1 VGVQVSG
8 SFLKRVNIALN
19 PDFFCF
25 TIRDDLSKSRGGVRK
40 KLIRVDPGAHEQK
53 AMKPSVMKYLAA
65 ASIIFALTCGRSF
78 ATDKLRM
85 AYVAP
90 SVSLALPWMAKET
103 GILNKHDLIAEIL
116 LITGSPRLVQ
126 SLIAGDV
133 DVAFAG
139 VTALT
144 RARLRGADVAILGAA
159 ANVSSQKLMVARN
172 SKVRRLEDL
181 KGTTIG
187 VSQYGSEAD
196 TFTRNALATVGLKPD
211 KDVTI
216 LQLGGHP
223 QVAAA
228 MVAGK
233 LDVGALAGL
242 PAWNVEKSG
251 GRLISSAVELKIL
264 SPSGTFATTRGYIQ
278 RKRNVVERLTR
289 AFVET
294 MHFLKTNRAGS
305 ITLLQKYFGG
315 LSADEAAYLYDEQA
329 DLLERSPAPN
339 EKALQAVLERE
350 TDPKVKSLGPADF
363 VDASFF
369 KEIEKSGMIEQ
380 LYRK

>member
-1 VGVQVSG
+1 MTKCS
-8 SFLKRVNIALN
+8 A
-19 PDFFCF
+19 
-25 TIRDDLSKSRGGVRK
+25 
-40 KLIRVDPGAHEQK
+40 
-53 AMKPSVMKYLAA
+53 LAA
-65 ASIIFALTCGRSF
+65 IVCALICGRSF
-78 ATDKLRM
+78 AADKIRM

-90 SVSLALPWMAKET
+90 SVTLALPWMARET
-103 GILNKHDLIAEIL
+103 GILGRHDLVAEIL

-144 RARLRGADVAILGAA
+144 RARVRGADVAILGAS

-181 KGTTIG
+181 KGATIG

-216 LQLGGHP
+216 LQLGGRP

-251 GRLISSAVELKIL
+251 GRQLSSAVELKIL
-264 SPSGTFATTRGYIQ
+264 SPSGTFGAMRGFIQ
-278 RKRNVVERLTR
+278 RKRSIVERLMR
-289 AFVET
+289 SFVEAV
-294 MHFLKTNRAGS
+294 HYLKTNRAGS
-305 ITLLQKYFGG
+305 IALLQRYFGG
-315 LSADEAAYLYDEQA
+315 LKAEEARSEEHTSELQSPVHLVCRL
-329 DLLERSPAPN
+329 LLE
-339 EKALQAVLERE
+339 K
-350 TDPKVKSLGPADF
+350 KK
-363 VDASFF
+363 
-369 KEIEKSGMIEQ
+369 KK
-380 LYRK
+380 

>member
-1 VGVQVSG
+1 
-8 SFLKRVNIALN
+8 
-19 PDFFCF
+19 
-25 TIRDDLSKSRGGVRK
+25 
-40 KLIRVDPGAHEQK
+40 
-53 AMKPSVMKYLAA
+53 
-65 ASIIFALTCGRSF
+65 
-78 ATDKLRM
+78 M
-85 AYVAP
+85 AREA
-90 SVSLALPWMAKET
+90 
-103 GILNKHDLIAEIL
+103 GILAKHDLVAEIL

-144 RARLRGADVAILGAA
+144 RARVRGAEVVILGAA
-159 ANVSSQKLMVARN
+159 ANLSSQKLMVGRN
-172 SKVRRLEDL
+172 SKIRRLEDL
-181 KGTTIG
+181 KGAIIG

-196 TFTRNALATVGLKPD
+196 TFARNALAAAGLKPD
-211 KDVTI
+211 KDVTF

-242 PAWNVEKSG
+242 PALTVERSG
-251 GRLISSAVELKIL
+251 GRLLSSAVELKIL

-278 RKRNVVERLTR
+278 RKRSVVERLMR
-289 AFVET
+289 SFVET
-294 MHFLKTNRAGS
+294 IHFLKTNRAGS

-315 LSADEAAYLYDEQA
+315 LSAEESAYLYDEQA
-329 DLLERSPAPN
+329 DLLERLPAPN
-339 EKALQAVLERE
+339 DKALQAVLDRE
-350 TDPKVKSLGPADF
+350 SDPKLKTMSLADF
-363 VDASFF
+363 TDGSFF
-369 KEIEKSGMIEQ
+369 KEIEKSGLIEQ